1 MRSSDTN
8 DRYTILVVDD
18 DPDALTLAETQLARL
33 GHRVLLAH
41 SSDEALSLFL
51 ANEVH
56 LLLVDYVMPGMDG
69 PQLVRAIRGFDPF
82 IQIVIQTAHAAAR
95 PSQQVLDELDIQ
107 GFHDKSDGVQ
117 RLAAWVTVC
126 LRACRLIR
134 RLRERERSQH
144 ELLSNLS
151 HEFRTPLNI
160 AHGYVQLLLDDAFG
174 AVPAAAQNALRALEQ
189 NVRELADV
197 IDNVLDHTRL
207 QAAAELSLGGVD
219 VTPLLAELAR
229 LAGPLL
235 RDKPVTFA
243 VHAEPELPVIES
255 DAQKLRTILRNL
267 LSNAVKFTRE
277 GAIDVRVRHT
287 GDAVVIAVSDSG
299 IGIAAT
305 QLESLFDPYRQ
316 GDGSSTRE
324 HGGLGIGLALS
335 RQYARLLGGDLTV
348 ESTLSAGSTFTL
360 TIPAVP
366 GIRTLDTPAAA
377 PPPPRPQAVSPG
389 NGSPKII
396 CVSCVSSG
404 FTRLTAKVN
413 PMLPATTP
421 ASRGAT
427 ACARFPLS
435 AFAWRR

>member
-207 QAAAELSLGGVD
+207 QAGAAELSLGGVD

-348 ESTLSAGSTFTL
+348 ESTLGAGSTFTL

-389 NGSPKII
+389 NGSTDLLDPAW
-396 CVSCVSSG
+396 SSAVVG
-404 FTRLTAKVN
+404 WAMHVLERF
-413 PMLPATTP
+413 LPTSP
-421 ASRGAT
+421 FGS
-427 ACARFPLS
+427 
-435 AFAWRR
+435 

>member
-267 LSNAVKFTRE
+267 LSNAVKFTHE

-348 ESTLSAGSTFTL
+348 ESTLGAGSTFTL

-389 NGSPKII
+389 NGSTDLLDPAW
-396 CVSCVSSG
+396 SSAVVG
-404 FTRLTAKVN
+404 WAMHVLERF
-413 PMLPATTP
+413 LPTSP
-421 ASRGAT
+421 FGS
-427 ACARFPLS
+427 
-435 AFAWRR
+435 

>member
-33 GHRVLLAH
+33 GHRVLLAR
-41 SSDEALSLFL
+41 SADEALSLFL

-82 IQIVIQTAHAAAR
+82 IQIVIQTAHAAKR

-107 GFHDKSDGVQ
+107 GFHDKSDGIQ
-117 RLAAWVTVC
+117 RLTAWVTVC

-174 AVPAAAQNALRALEQ
+174 AVPAAAQGTLRAVEQ
-189 NVRELADV
+189 NVRELANV
-197 IDNVLDHTRL
+197 IDNVLEHTRL
-207 QAAAELSLGGVD
+207 EAGAGDLSLGGVD
-219 VTPLLAELAR
+219 VTPLLAELER

-267 LSNAVKFTRE
+267 LSNAVKYTRE

-287 GDAVVIAVSDSG
+287 GDDVVIAVSDSG
-299 IGIAAT
+299 IGIPGT

-389 NGSPKII
+389 NGSTDLLDPAW
-396 CVSCVSSG
+396 SSAVVG
-404 FTRLTAKVN
+404 WAMDVLGRF
-413 PMLPATTP
+413 LPSP
-421 ASRGAT
+421 PFGS
-427 ACARFPLS
+427 
-435 AFAWRR
+435 

>member
-160 AHGYVQLLLDDAFG
+160 VHGYVQLLLDDAFG

-219 VTPLLAELAR
+219 VTPLLSELER

-348 ESTLSAGSTFTL
+348 ESTLGAGSTFTL

-389 NGSPKII
+389 NGSTDLLDPAW
-396 CVSCVSSG
+396 SSAVVG
-404 FTRLTAKVN
+404 WAMHVLERF
-413 PMLPATTP
+413 LPTSP
-421 ASRGAT
+421 FGS
-427 ACARFPLS
+427 
-435 AFAWRR
+435 

>member
-348 ESTLSAGSTFTL
+348 ESTLGAGSTFTL

-389 NGSPKII
+389 NGSTDLLDPAW
-396 CVSCVSSG
+396 SSAVVG
-404 FTRLTAKVN
+404 WAMHVLERF
-413 PMLPATTP
+413 LPTSP
-421 ASRGAT
+421 FGS
-427 ACARFPLS
+427 
-435 AFAWRR
+435 

>member
-82 IQIVIQTAHAAAR
+82 IQIVIQTAHAAQR

-174 AVPAAAQNALRALEQ
+174 AVPAAAQDALRALEQ

-197 IDNVLDHTRL
+197 IDNVLDHSRL
-207 QAAAELSLGGVD
+207 AAGAAELSLGGVD
-219 VTPLLAELAR
+219 VTPLLAELGR

-235 RDKPVTFA
+235 RDKPVAFT

-335 RQYARLLGGDLTV
+335 RQYARLLGGNLTV
-348 ESTLSAGSTFTL
+348 ESTLGVGSTFTL

-366 GIRTLDTPAAA
+366 GILTLDTLVAPPAPPHRPERAAA
-377 PPPPRPQAVSPG
+377 V
-389 NGSPKII
+389 NGSTEPPALPWSAG
-396 CVSCVSSG
+396 VVG
-404 FTRLTAKVN
+404 WAMDVLGRF
-413 PMLPATTP
+413 LPAP
-421 ASRGAT
+421 PFGS
-427 ACARFPLS
+427 
-435 AFAWRR
+435 